1 MEPKTINNQIEE
13 PICSREIC
21 KLLEEKGFKVKTKAN
36 YWILAKDHTENYNK
50 GLPVDE
56 SKVFLA
62 KNKAELDQIITISED
77 EYHNVYHV
85 CPAPTHGLV
94 NEWLR
99 VNFGLWVVVNTRTNE
114 EFYPRIHFCSEEH
127 WDNRELR
134 SKRCEVNCNLIEKVF
149 KSTQEAYEAALQQ
162 VLTELI

>member
-1 MEPKTINNQIEE
+1 MGPKTINNQIEE

-99 VNFGLWVVVNTRTNE
+99 VNFGMWIVI
-114 EFYPRIHFCSEEH
+114 YPLYRKIGLRVDFTLKEN
-127 WDNRELR
+127 WDNMELTN
-134 SKRCEVNCNLIEKVF
+134 KQYDINCDFAMDTKYQ
-149 KSTQEAYEAALQQ
+149 STQEATEAILKR
-162 VLTELI
+162 VLIEMI